1 MSGSPIP
8 AAAPATPPP
17 ATPRTGGIRHA
28 LVQCLE
34 AAGGAGI
41 ALPTA
46 TPSASV
52 ISQLLDSGRIDEE
65 TFLAQLATRVGLG
78 YVANPLPDSAD
89 APEMKRLLPPRVALK
104 HRLLPLKIQ
113 EDEGEPGTRKLVI
126 AAYDPFDLIAH
137 QAVAREVDAPVRWEI
152 APRKR
157 LLNAMRDFY
166 GVGADTFEEILKG
179 RSVDDAD
186 LEQRDEA
193 NVIDADD
200 EEASVVKFVNTV
212 IREALEQHAT
222 DIHVEPMEDK
232 LRMRYRI
239 DGRLREVPVPENIK
253 ALQQSVIARLK
264 VMAKL
269 DIAERRLPQDGR
281 INLQI
286 GGQFIDVRVATI
298 PSVEGESVSL
308 RLLGQEKFNL
318 DRLRIEPDLRSELE
332 ILLKKPNGIILVTGP
347 TGSGKSTTLYTF
359 LSQLN
364 TEHRRIVTIEDP
376 VENKL
381 PGVVQIA
388 VRPEINLTFAT
399 GLRSILRGDPN
410 VVMVGEMRDLETAE
424 IAIRAALTG
433 HLVFSTLHTNDA
445 IGGITRLVDMG
456 VEPFLV
462 ASSVRAFIAQRL
474 VRVLCA
480 ECKEVEPDA
489 QAKLLELKYHGPLS
503 TPVYRAREGGC
514 EACRATGYKGRM
526 SIYELVRL
534 TPAMGEL
541 ITHKASGQQ
550 LLQQALKDG
559 YRPMREYGVRKILA
573 GLTTIEEV
581 ISVTVAESEQ

>member
-1 MSGSPIP
+1 MKN
-8 AAAPATPPP
+8 
-17 ATPRTGGIRHA
+17 IRQA
-28 LVQCLE
+28 LVQCME
-34 AAGGAGI
+34 VSGGSGI
-41 ALPTA
+41 PLPVA
-46 TPSASV
+46 TPSSSV
-52 ISQLLDSGRIDEE
+52 INQLLDMGALDEDA
-65 TFLAQLATRVGLG
+65 FLSQLAARVGLG
-78 YVANPLPDSAD
+78 YVNIPVPDSAD
-89 APEMKRLLPPRVALK
+89 APEMKRLLPPRIALK
-104 HRLLPLKIQ
+104 HRLLPLKI
-113 EDEGEPGTRKLVI
+113 EEEEGQAKKLIV
-126 AAYDPFDLIAH
+126 AAYDPFDLIGR
-137 QAVAREVDAPVRWEI
+137 QAVAREVDAPVRWQI
-152 APRKR
+152 SSRKR

-179 RSVDDAD
+179 RDVDGAD

-193 NVIDADD
+193 NIIDADD

-253 ALQQSVIARLK
+253 QLQQSVIARLK

-281 INLQI
+281 INLQV
-286 GGQFIDVRVATI
+286 GGQSIDVRVATI

-318 DRLRIEPDLRSELE
+318 DRLRMETDLRGE
-332 ILLKKPNGIILVTGP
+332 IEVLLKKPNGIILVTGP

-388 VRPEINLTFAT
+388 VRPEIELTFAT

-445 IGGITRLVDMG
+445 IGGIMRLVDMG

-474 VRVLCA
+474 VRLLCN
-480 ECKEVEPDA
+480 ECKEPEPDA
-489 QAKLLELKYHGPLS
+489 EIKLRELKYTGPIR
-503 TPVYRAREGGC
+503 TQVYRAREGGC
-514 EACRATGYKGRM
+514 EACRHTGYRGRM

-541 ITHKASGQQ
+541 VTHKASSAQ
-550 LLQQALKDG
+550 LMQQAYKDG
-559 YRPMREYGVRKILA
+559 YRPMREYGVRKVLA
-573 GLTTIEEV
+573 GNTTIEEV